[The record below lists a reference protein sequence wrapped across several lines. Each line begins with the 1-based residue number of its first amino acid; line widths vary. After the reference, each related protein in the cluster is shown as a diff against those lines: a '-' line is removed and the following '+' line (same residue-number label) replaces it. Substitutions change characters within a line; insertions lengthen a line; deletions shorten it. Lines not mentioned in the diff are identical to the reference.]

1 MKLAVWNNNLW
12 GQILSK
18 IPTILKNGII
28 IINYSCPISRL
39 IKSEPLRRRARSAS
53 MNLIRSNSEDEE
65 QIKREKLKLK
75 RISNVSSPMSQ
86 CLIAQMSTP
95 WLVESFKNK
104 PSTESWIP
112 LNLHTK
118 NRCSIKS
125 RNWSKQ
131 EIIRSPSSL
140 GLTRDFQLEKL
151 LPGVFSDVKYF
162 DLVIFF
168 GNYISKF
175 WSKIIKY
182 LGVIFFRKKMIFF
195 GLKYAC

>member
-140 GLTRDFQLEKL
+140 GLTLNSSRFYPVLSKL
-151 LPGVFSDVKYF
+151 FYTGVFSDLKYF
-162 DLVIFF
+162 GIIFF
-168 GNYISKF
+168 VKKLTFLPNILTRNFGKKSKF
-175 WSKIIKY
+175 
-182 LGVIFFRKKMIFF
+182 
-195 GLKYAC
+195 